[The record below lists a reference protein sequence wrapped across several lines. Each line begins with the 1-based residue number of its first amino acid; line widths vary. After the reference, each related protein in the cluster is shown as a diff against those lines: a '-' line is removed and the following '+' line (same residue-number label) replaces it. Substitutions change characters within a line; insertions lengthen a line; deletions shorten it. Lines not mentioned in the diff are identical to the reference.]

1 MIYLFTESNLLGS
14 VSHTHY
20 YFCDDKI
27 YRIID
32 TKYILYNKD
41 YEYIDDNKLRVIDF
55 HYELP
60 EKKDVHIFNNFTE
73 KENMLFKKIEQI
85 IFNNI

>member
-1 MIYLFTESNLLGS
+1 MIYLFTELNSIGS
-14 VSHTHY
+14 TFYIHY

-27 YRIID
+27 YRICG
-32 TKYILYNKD
+32 TQYILYNKD
-41 YEYIDDNKLRVIDF
+41 YEYIDGNKLRVIDF

>member
-27 YRIID
+27 YRIIGSGYLLYSKD
-32 TKYILYNKD
+32 YNKVCD
-41 YEYIDDNKLRVIDF
+41 KLRVIDF

-60 EKKDVHIFNNFTE
+60 EKKDVHIFINFVD
-73 KENMLFKKIEQI
+73 KKNMLFKKIEQI